1 MSRIDRNV
9 VKNELI
15 ETGEAD
21 KIEKDLK
28 EWEENQ
34 QKRRKSRKESGSGS
48 SSSGSKRDSKK
59 EKERLR
65 KEEEENAKAKQEQV
79 KRQLFEKKQ
88 SLDEEVKRL
97 EEERRTRDE
106 ERRRRREERRRAHEE
121 EKKKNEAEL
130 AAIDE
135 KIKKKEA
142 NKDDPAKK
150 VKSPRTDEEKGHR
163 GKSPHRR
170 SLPCNDMNEK
180 GHRNKSPHRHS
191 LPCNDVHEK
200 GKRTKSPRRSSISE
214 NKSPRKKDKEKDKE
228 KKKKSD
234 KRASRVASPRSRKI
248 SIQFPDPTP
257 DDLIE
262 RKRLEEYK
270 RIRNMDDSRFFSLD
284 EVPLVECTRLT
295 PQDLFQCDYA
305 AVDHRKLRAHLLREG
320 KITMQAA
327 EIILT
332 EAAKAFREE
341 PTLLRV
347 KAPVC
352 VFGDIH
358 GQFQDLCV
366 LLDKTG
372 DPAEKQMLF
381 LGDYV
386 DRGMFSIETVF
397 YLFALKISYP
407 DTFRMMR
414 GNHETRLMTEYFNF
428 QIECVHKYN
437 QHIYDLIMLAF
448 DNLPIAA
455 HITTGFGNIL
465 AVHGGL
471 GPENETVEQ
480 IEQFTRFGE
489 LPNKGPLCDL
499 IWADPAD
506 EGKTVGFPAY
516 KLEEWQK
523 MEFTPNTVRGC
534 SWIYGLAGVRKFL
547 DRNNLVMLIRAH
559 EVQKFGYTE
568 HRFKD
573 QSLEYPPVIS
583 LFSAPNY
590 CDMYENRAAVMLIS
604 NEGYDFIQSAEVP
617 HPYDLPDWCDV
628 FTWSLPF
635 VAENMSR
642 FCLAILEI
650 VDDCEEDED
659 EETDDGTR
667 DSLRQKIKEMG
678 RTMIILKN
686 LREKNEEILS
696 KRYMSNLETFEKI
709 VQSDRTNEAMPKKK
723 KLFRTIS
730 SSTLMQAYME
740 GASEVLQAKEKQ
752 KTGASIRQTVL

>member
-180 GHRNKSPHRHS
+180 G
-191 LPCNDVHEK
+191 
-200 GKRTKSPRRSSISE
+200 KRTKSPRRSSISE

-234 KRASRVASPRSRKI
+234 KRASRVASPRSRNI

-386 DRGMFSIETVF
+386 DRGSFSTEVCLL
-397 YLFALKISYP
+397 LFAAKILRP
-407 DTFRMMR
+407 AQVILLR
-414 GNHETRLMTEYFNF
+414 GNHECRLLANHFHFERECKNKYSREVFEAFMT
-428 QIECVHKYN
+428 
-437 QHIYDLIMLAF
+437 AF
-448 DNLPIAA
+448 DALP
-455 HITTGFGNIL
+455 L
-465 AVHGGL
+465 AVKVTSPRGDYLLMHGGPSPHL
-471 GPENETVEQ
+471 EKVEDINEIDRFVE
-480 IEQFTRFGE
+480 TPKTGA
-489 LPNKGPLCDL
+489 LCDL
-499 IWADPAD
+499 LWSDPLGEDTAQD
-506 EGKTVGFPAY
+506 VLHDPEIM
-516 KLEEWQK
+516 EEWYAVDF
-523 MEFTPNTVRGC
+523 EPNPDRGC
-534 SWIYGLAGVRKFL
+534 GQVFGYSALKRFL
-547 DRNNLVMLIRAH
+547 DQNNLLCVIRGH
-559 EVQKFGYTE
+559 EIQKTGYYEHHFHRKDTE
-568 HRFKD
+568 HP
-573 QSLEYPPVIS
+573 LLITV
-583 LFSAPNY
+583 FSCPNY
-590 CDMYENRAAVMLIS
+590 SDMYLNKAAVLLLDETS
-604 NEGYDFIQSAEVP
+604 YSFRQFNWVT
-617 HPYDLPDWCDV
+617 HPYVLPK
-628 FTWSLPF
+628 FMNGLSYSLPNVIENVLDF
-635 VAENMSR
+635 LVHIMEMVEDVDDDEEDSSPDSIERATRIRRKILGVARMSR
-642 FCLAILEI
+642 MMGTLR
-650 VDDCEEDED
+650 EEQED
-659 EETDDGTR
+659 
-667 DSLRQKIKEMG
+667 LVK
-678 RTMIILKN
+678 LKN
-686 LREKNEEILS
+686 LSGGKLPMGTLIRGKTSIAEKLA
-696 KRYMSNLETFEKI
+696 TFERIRAK
-709 VQSDRTNEAMPKKK
+709 DRANEAIPGAAVA
-723 KLFRTIS
+723 TDGS
-730 SSTLMQAYME
+730 SDAGGRSRRFTC
-740 GASEVLQAKEKQ
+740 
-752 KTGASIRQTVL
+752 RF